1 MKYTVKISPRA
12 KLVRLK
18 VSPQEGLIVVV
29 PKRFDLA
36 KIPAILE
43 KKKGWIQKFLDLFKA
58 GDKLPEQ
65 ISLRA
70 IGQEWA
76 VEYRRLN
83 VNTVL
88 AVENSEK
95 LVLVGAV
102 DRPGVVKAA
111 LHRWLALKAHEHLAP
126 WLSRLAKEHQFPLK
140 KIRIKSQKTCWG
152 SCSSKHAINLNLRL
166 LFLDPA
172 VVQYVLLHEL
182 AHTRELNHSARFWA
196 HVEAVEPRFRQL
208 RAALRH
214 AGKLVP
220 TYA

>member
-1 MKYTVKISPRA
+1 VH
-12 KLVRLK
+12 LK
-18 VSPQEGLIVVV
+18 MSAQEGLIVVV
-29 PKRFDLA
+29 PKRFDLT

-58 GDKLPEQ
+58 RDKLPEQ

-111 LHRWLALKAHEHLAP
+111 LHRWLALKAHEHLTP
-126 WLSRLAKEHQFPLK
+126 WLSRLAKEHQFSVT

-152 SCSSKHAINLNLRL
+152 SCSSKRAVNLNLRL
-166 LFLDPA
+166 LFLEPD

-182 AHTRELNHSARFWA
+182 AHTRELNHSNRFWA
-196 HVEAVEPRFRQL
+196 HVQAVEPRFRQL
-208 RAALRH
+208 RADLRH
-214 AGKLVP
+214 ASRHMP
-220 TYA
+220 SWTN